1 MFSSFEQLKQKLV
14 SSPVLGFPDF
24 KKPFRLETDA
34 CLEGLG
40 AVLSQE
46 QEQGTVVI
54 AYASRSL
61 HHNEKNMDNYS
72 SMKLE
77 MLALKWAVTEK
88 FRDYLIGSK
97 FIFYTDN
104 NPLCYLQTAKLGA
117 TEMRWV
123 SQLAQFNLEVKY
135 RSGRSNVNAD
145 VLSRNPL
152 NFESHVS

>member
-1 MFSSFEQLKQKLV
+1 LDCS
-14 SSPVLGFPDF
+14 
-24 KKPFRLETDA
+24 

-72 SMKLE
+72 SMKIE

-97 FIFYTDN
+97 FIVYSDN
-104 NPLCYLQTAKLGA
+104 NLLNTSALTFERPDLYLT
-117 TEMRWV
+117 
-123 SQLAQFNLEVKY
+123 
-135 RSGRSNVNAD
+135 
-145 VLSRNPL
+145 SRL
-152 NFESHVS
+152 NCASWETHLISVAPSFAVCK